1 MHRSAKRI
9 AAVALVAAAL
19 VGAWR
24 VVPLAAQYYRVRI
37 EPNVPYDGR
46 FTFVRVRYTVH
57 RRSGWEFDYPAME
70 RNLMKITDELTTL
83 HPHVTGSNIHT
94 FDDPELLKY
103 PIAYLSEPGG
113 WIPSEAEVLG
123 LRTYLAKGGFLIVD
137 DFMRNE
143 WDNFE
148 RQMRRVLPD
157 ARFEPLTAAHPIYDS
172 FFHIDSLA
180 MGHPQDSRLRAEFK
194 GIYEDNDPSKR
205 LMVVIDY
212 NTDIGDFMEWSG
224 QGWFPVNVSNDA
236 YKIAIDYL
244 IYGMTR

>member
-83 HPHVTGSNIHT
+83 RPHVTGSNIHT

-113 WIPSEAEVLG
+113 WIPSDAEVLG
-123 LRTYLAKGGFLIVD
+123 LRNYLAKGGFLIVD

-172 FFHIDSLA
+172 FFHLDSLA